1 MQNFAPSGAT
11 AEQAGQRRSSAEPQ
25 FMQNLALAGF
35 SAPQLEQAVTGQL

>member
-25 FMQNLALAGF
+25 FMQNFAFCGF
-35 SAPQLEQAVTGQL
+35 SAPQLEQVLTVQL